1 MGKPYA
7 IPAKAIKVNFM
18 TKSYRDSPL
27 STSQMGSMEVVY
39 KQACSQT
46 QSVYVFRY
54 RLFFLT
60 GPPLKSQVFE
70 TTESKNFLDSNFFQ
84 HWSLPSNNR
93 VQEFLGFYFFQHWSP
108 HEITKSKKILGLY
121 FGSNCPSPL
130 NKQQSQRKR

>member
-27 STSQMGSMEVVY
+27 STSQMGSMEVIY

-70 TTESKNFLDSNFFQ
+70 TTESKNFLDFSALAFPPQTTESKNFLDCNFI
-84 HWSLPSNNR
+84 STGP
-93 VQEFLGFYFFQHWSP
+93 P
-108 HEITKSKKILGLY
+108 PMK
-121 FGSNCPSPL
+121 
-130 NKQQSQRKR
+130 